1 MSSPG
6 SKNFGN
12 MMTDRSNLNEDFKEK
27 KSSIGPSMYK
37 QKFHNLNKQKSIS
50 PAVIKV
56 AVIKKKKIR

>member
-37 QKFHNLNKQKSIS
+37 
-50 PAVIKV
+50 
-56 AVIKKKKIR
+56 